1 MQTIRLLSSVAAVA
15 FITGC
20 AHPIMISPDIS
31 KIERSSDAQPIRKN
45 VGYYISPEIREKEVT
60 TPGGGGDKVSYRPY
74 KDIEM
79 AYYKMLGN
87 VFQSATLLPTPN
99 DMDTIG
105 KREIS
110 YIFTLDITTDSSSPS
125 PFTWPPTKFTVN
137 LTSNIN
143 DAAGTPVTL
152 ISVTGEGQAEFDEFK
167 SDLSLSGKRAAQDA
181 ILQTQDKLLGTSK
194 LRN

>member
-87 VFQSATLLPTPN
+87 VFQSATLLPAPN